1 MKDSISLNWLSDMAF
16 DAEINGHKIYLDASV
31 ENGGKD
37 IGPRPKPLML
47 VALGGCTGM
56 DLVSLLNKMRVKYDS
71 LNITVEGDLTEE
83 HPKTF
88 YKMKVIYSLKGDNI
102 PLEKVQKAV
111 DLSKDRYC
119 GVHAAYKKAMEIEFE
134 IRINE

>member
-134 IRINE
+134 IRINK